1 MKWPFTLIV
10 RKRTQDR
17 TRCNT
22 ETKGVKVQS
31 YVAISCATVNH
42 NARRFHPLM
51 WPVISHYLGPVVFEW
66 LEWVSGIRFTVP
78 REFSA
83 SCLRLPRGVA
93 SSNTRCYGMLIVVEK
108 LAHDTR
114 ALGSFDSKGSGFSF
128 SRNRSNLFYTFI
140 AICACDCF
148 STLGWTLKDPS
159 WWNSKLTK
167 QVIIEISIRFISYE
181 FFKRKK

>member
-83 SCLRLPRGVA
+83 SCLRLPVWRLR
-93 SSNTRCYGMLIVVEK
+93 TRVVMECSLSWK
-108 LAHDTR
+108 NWRTIR
-114 ALGSFDSKGSGFSF
+114 ALGSFDSKGGGFSF

-159 WWNSKLTK
+159 W
-167 QVIIEISIRFISYE
+167 
-181 FFKRKK
+181 